1 MCYLK
6 LENLVSNFEHPC
18 IMDLKIGKR
27 TYDPFATPDKI
38 HRELIRYDYQAQLGF
53 RITGFKVYKAKT
65 GRTELYDRFHC
76 KRFKPNDMEQTLA
89 YFFDLENYPERV
101 FLMAK
106 LLQKLKRLMKWFK
119 TQKRIKFYCTS
130 LLIAYDGSKTFYGN
144 IENKHGIYQNSVK
157 KILLDPLT
165 NKKGLQQSNLFSDAD
180 DIQQSVQKDMN
191 NLNEKLGNYADLNFT
206 VEDDMV
212 TSMIDFTHT
221 FIDMEGMTN
230 SVDENYIYGLQTLID
245 IFQNMLP

>member
-1 MCYLK
+1 
-6 LENLVSNFEHPC
+6 
-18 IMDLKIGKR
+18 
-27 TYDPFATPDKI
+27 
-38 HRELIRYDYQAQLGF
+38 
-53 RITGFKVYKAKT
+53 
-65 GRTELYDRFHC
+65 
-76 KRFKPNDMEQTLA
+76 
-89 YFFDLENYPERV
+89 
-101 FLMAK
+101 
-106 LLQKLKRLMKWFK
+106 MKWFK